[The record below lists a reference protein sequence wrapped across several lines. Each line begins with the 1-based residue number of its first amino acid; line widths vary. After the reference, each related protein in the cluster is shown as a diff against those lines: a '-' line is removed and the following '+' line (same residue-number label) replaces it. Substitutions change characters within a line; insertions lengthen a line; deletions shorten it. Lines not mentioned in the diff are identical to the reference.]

1 MTRAK
6 PAWPPS
12 RTLDTQ
18 PKSQSSTTGVMSM
31 RRLRSSSEAE
41 MVALFLR
48 TELPAARSR
57 DDLRALL
64 ERDGLPERV
73 VTAPDIND
81 DAENQARLWLLTQHR
96 GYGTRTELF
105 DGFPDDVCW
114 VWMAITPPELARV
127 RFIDYDYWVELSG
140 GTRLALDAAPRI
152 RAGVAPFGVPS
163 DWALG
168 MAQEGAGGARF
179 PPLILVTTGP
189 GGDLVVLEGHARLT
203 AFMLARDSLPPEL
216 EVLVGCSPAM
226 TCWGL
231 W

>member
-1 MTRAK
+1 M
-6 PAWPPS
+6 
-12 RTLDTQ
+12 
-18 PKSQSSTTGVMSM
+18 GVTPRYYRWCEVLRM
-31 RRLRSSSEAE
+31 RRLRPSSEAE

-64 ERDGLPERV
+64 ERDGVPERV
-73 VTAPDIND
+73 VTAPDLGD
-81 DAENQARLWLLTQHR
+81 DGENRARRRLLTWHR

-105 DGFPDDVCW
+105 DGFPDDVRW
-114 VWMAITPPELARV
+114 QWMAITPAELARV

-140 GTRLALDAAPRI
+140 GTRLAVDAAPRI
-152 RAGVAPFGVPS
+152 GAGVAPFGVPS

-168 MAQEGAGGARF
+168 MAQEVASGARF
-179 PPLILVTTGP
+179 PPLILVTPGP

-203 AFMLARDSLPPEL
+203 AFMLARDQLPPEL
-216 EVLVGCSPAM
+216 EVLAGSSPTM
-226 TCWGL
+226 TRWGL

>member
-1 MTRAK
+1 
-6 PAWPPS
+6 
-12 RTLDTQ
+12 
-18 PKSQSSTTGVMSM
+18 M

-96 GYGTRTELF
+96 GYGIRTELF
-105 DGFPDDVCW
+105 DGFSGDVCW
-114 VWMAITPPELARV
+114 QWLAVTPAELARV

-140 GTRLALDAAPRI
+140 GTRLAVDAAPRI

-168 MAQEGAGGARF
+168 MAQEVADGARF
-179 PPLILVTTGP
+179 PPLILVTTAP

-203 AFMLARDSLPPEL
+203 AFMLARNSLPPEL

-226 TCWGL
+226 TRWGL